1 MIKIKK
7 TVGRTGLYLVM
18 IFYALSIL
26 MPLFIMVMTS
36 FKSNV
41 EIFQNPLGFPESFRF
56 DAYIKLFAKA
66 NYGRYFFNSVVVTV
80 ISLSIAVTISAFASF
95 ALSKYQFKFQ
105 KVLYGYFV
113 VGLIVPI
120 KLGTIDIM
128 KTMLKLNIFDTPTA
142 LIIVYIAM
150 AIPLSVFIL
159 YDYIKMIPDELSSAA
174 RIDGCTEPGI
184 FFKIISPLVKPGIA
198 AAAIICFIP
207 NWNEFW
213 FPLVLIKSREYFTIP
228 LATGQLFGQFSTNFD
243 LVFAVLTLAS
253 VPVIIIYLLLAKQFV
268 KGLSAG
274 AVKG

>member
-1 MIKIKK
+1 
-7 TVGRTGLYLVM
+7 M

-26 MPLFIMVMTS
+26 IPLYIMIMTS
-36 FKSNV
+36 FKSNA
-41 EIFQNPLGFPESFRF
+41 EIFTNTLGLPAAFNF
-56 DAYIKLFAKA
+56 DAYIKLFTKS
-66 NYGRYFFNSVVVTV
+66 NYGRYFFNSVMVTA
-80 ISLSIAVTISAFASF
+80 ISLSIAVTISALASF
-95 ALSKYQFKFQ
+95 ALAKYQFKFQ
-105 KVLYGYFV
+105 KAIYGFFV
-113 VGLIVPI
+113 IGLIVPI

-128 KTMLKLNIFDTPTA
+128 KTMLKLNIFDTPAA

-159 YDYIKMIPDELSSAA
+159 YDYIKMIPNELSSAA
-174 RIDGCTEPGI
+174 RIDGCSEQGI

-213 FPLVLIKSREYFTIP
+213 FPLVLIKSRDYYTIP
-228 LATGQLFGQFSTNFD
+228 LATGQLFGQFDTKLD
-243 LVFAVLTLAS
+243 LVYAVLTLAS
-253 VPVIIIYLLLAKQFV
+253 VPVIIIYLLLSNQFV